1 MAASPPPTGIG
12 DPALCGSH
20 QLQQQQSYIEPRLSN
35 YIVSLQVCHRIEEDD
50 AVGWVPA
57 QVKMMKGEFVVID
70 YVHPTHSVTDIVNVD
85 LVRLPSK
92 K

>member
-1 MAASPPPTGIG
+1 MVPFTCLI
-12 DPALCGSH
+12 
-20 QLQQQQSYIEPRLSN
+20 
-35 YIVSLQVCHRIEEDD
+35 QVCHRLEDDD
-50 AVGWVPA
+50 AVGWLPA

-70 YVHPTHSVTDIVNVD
+70 YVPGTHSVSVTDIVNAD